1 MRLPLILALALAG
14 FLALGVFAE
23 RRMAAAAR
31 EMDALLRQV
40 QSELHRGRNEPALSL
55 LRRVER
61 LWGKAETTWAMITDH
76 HEMDQVHLAID
87 RADKLITFDSIPEAQ
102 AEIASL
108 RFLIGHIPKKESFGL
123 KSVI

>member
-1 MRLPLILALALAG
+1 MRLPLILALALV
-14 FLALGVFAE
+14 FFVALGIFAE
-23 RRMAAAAR
+23 RRMAAAAH

-40 QSELHRGRNEPALSL
+40 QGELHRGRNEPALSL
-55 LRRVER
+55 LRRMERRWGQVET
-61 LWGKAETTWAMITDH
+61 AWALITDH

-87 RADKLITFDSIPEAQ
+87 RADKLIAFGSIPEAQ

-108 RFLIGHIPKKESFGL
+108 RFLVGHIPKKESFGL

>member
-1 MRLPLILALALAG
+1 MRLALFLVLVLAV
-14 FLALGVFAE
+14 FLAFGVFAE

-31 EMDALLRQV
+31 EMDALLRQA
-40 QSELHRGRNEPALSL
+40 ERHLERGRAKPALAA

-61 LWGKAETTWAMITDH
+61 LWGQAETPWGLITDH

-87 RADKLITFDSIPEAQ
+87 RADKLITSGSLPEAQ

-123 KSVI
+123 RSVL